1 MANKVILLGR
11 LGQDPEVKKTRD
23 GKLFANLNVAT
34 SERWRDRD
42 GERKEKT
49 TWHRVVIWNE
59 KLAEIAEQYLR
70 KGSQVYLE
78 GKIETRE
85 YDKNG
90 EKRYATEIILNGF
103 DAKLEMVGGRN
114 DRSDDRDD
122 RDGGRSSSGSSSN
135 SRSRRNDDMDD
146 DIPF

>member
-11 LGQDPEVKKTRD
+11 LGHDPEVKKTRD
-23 GKLFANLNVAT
+23 GKLFANLSVAT

-70 KGSQVYLE
+70 KGSRVYLE

-85 YDKNG
+85 YEKNG
-90 EKRYATEIILNGF
+90 EKRYATDIVLNGF